1 MLLVIILEVKN
12 AFVHL
17 LTCAFCKSAAKKKKK
32 SLGRIL
38 KISFV
43 ETLGS
48 CNWLSTTSQS
58 ERMTFHLNPKKST
71 LEKEVP

>member
-12 AFVHL
+12 AFVYL
-17 LTCAFCKSAAKKKKK
+17 LTCAFCKSAAKKKK

-58 ERMTFHLNPKKST
+58 ERMTFHLNPEKST

>member
-1 MLLVIILEVKN
+1 MLLCICLLVL
-12 AFVHL
+12 FVSQL
-17 LTCAFCKSAAKKKKK
+17 QKKKKK

-48 CNWLSTTSQS
+48 CNWLSTASQS
-58 ERMTFHLNPKKST
+58 ERMTFHLNPEHSG
-71 LEKEVP
+71 EEVP